1 MANYDGPIVITGMGA
16 VSPFGLGVEAFR
28 SALER
33 GERLQGE
40 RLVPEASGEGN
51 QAVWGVKVGTWQ
63 PADLLG
69 KRGLQYLRPSAQFL
83 LGASLLALRK
93 AGLAVGGEGAGRTNP
108 DELGIAVGCNLVGI
122 QSVTDY
128 DYTAI
133 TAGPHDTSPMEAPNT
148 LANAPASYLAIR
160 LKARALNTTI
170 ASGQCASL
178 DALGYAAKVVRDGR
192 TRQVVVGGVEELS
205 PAALWVYRNAQV
217 LACAGD
223 HQGLVCGQRER
234 SPYEDMDRVGR
245 PFDEESTGWLPSE
258 GAAAVML
265 ERKVDALAR
274 GTRPLAELAG
284 WSSAFA
290 SSQTLEKRS
299 NALKRAG
306 QQALEAAGV
315 SPEDVDVVVAGASG
329 LRAQDQAEAL
339 ALHGL
344 FGHNTRVAV
353 TAIKGT
359 LGETYGASGLFQALA
374 AVCMLDGGV
383 VPPTVGRAC
392 QRSATALV
400 NGLVVNEARPWPES
414 RRGTTL
420 LLAQDLFGST
430 SAVVLLGCER

>member
-16 VSPFGLGVEAFR
+16 VSPFGLGVEAFW

-33 GERLQGE
+33 GERLQGQP
-40 RLVPEASGEGN
+40 LVPEASGEGN
-51 QAVWGVKVGTWQ
+51 QSVWGVKVGTWQ

-93 AGLAVGGEGAGRTNP
+93 AGLAVGGDGAGRTNP

-170 ASGQCASL
+170 ASGQCAGL

-217 LACAGD
+217 LACACD
-223 HQGLVCGQRER
+223 HAGGHQDRRDG
-234 SPYEDMDRVGR
+234 SMDRVGR

-258 GAAAVML
+258 GAAVVML

-290 SSQTLEKRS
+290 SSQRLEKRAS
-299 NALKRAG
+299 ALKRAG
-306 QQALEAAGV
+306 QQALEAAGM

-329 LRAQDQAEAL
+329 LRAQDQAEAM
-339 ALHGL
+339 ALHDL
-344 FGHNTRVAV
+344 FGQHTRVAV

-374 AVCMLDGGV
+374 AVCMLDSGV
-383 VPPTVGRAC
+383 VPPTVEREC
-392 QRSATALV
+392 QHLAQSPIY
-400 NGLVVNEARPWPES
+400 GLVREVRPWPKS

-430 SAVVLLGCER
+430 SAVVLRGCE